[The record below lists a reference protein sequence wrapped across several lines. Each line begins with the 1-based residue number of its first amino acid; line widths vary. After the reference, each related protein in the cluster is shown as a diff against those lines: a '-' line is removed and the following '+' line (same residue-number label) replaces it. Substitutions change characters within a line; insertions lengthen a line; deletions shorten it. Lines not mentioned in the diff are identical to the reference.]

1 MTRVPRP
8 LVRRGSTGAG
18 SFTHHFLWAFATPFT
33 RPFAGPPAEPGRLT
47 HALRRSLVPF
57 GFSLTLR
64 RRFARLPAPRSVSSP
79 LGHLSTRPINPRS
92 SRSAPSPA
100 PLTPPVVGPPLH
112 TPPGSVPHP
121 GPLPRRLRSS
131 VPLSPRHVRRRE
143 AAPLVTRP
151 PRSSAPA
158 RPTIRPASPPL
169 GVAPPPHSLHGPR
182 PPRPLPHGPGSPLA
196 VPSHGRPAPS
206 PDPRLTPFTAPPVT
220 SFPPLT
226 RTAAGRRAA
235 GRTEEEK
242 VGCRRSRSHRPFAAL
257 RRNRAVGTGVSL
269 GRSLVPTS
277 GHYRSHLP
285 RLIPRLVG
293 LSLRSRFSRPKAS
306 VSDTKRSLRSLPSA
320 TRNEWLVRR
329 P

>member
-57 GFSLTLR
+57 VFSLTLR